1 MHQHQR
7 SGGTKRIAFRAV
19 TAGLCLA
26 ASISM
31 SAHAATPAS
40 ATPSASVKAKTVEIT
55 DTPLSVWAFC
65 ERATVATE
73 MAQRLP
79 RAVLFS
85 VAMVESGRFNPKTK
99 KTRPWPWTINA
110 EGQSF
115 YFKSKSEA
123 VKAARLLMKRGVR
136 SFDVGC
142 MQINM
147 RYHPNAFADLNAA
160 FDPIT
165 NVAYGAE
172 FLKQLHSRTNSWPKA
187 IAAYH
192 SQTKTRNGPY
202 FARVIDV
209 WTDQHARISQLAHVL
224 REQAQAQVTAQLRQT
239 QDEPVFTQAN
249 LTSAVITTPAR
260 VVVRPA
266 PKVLDGTQMA
276 QVRETAGGGVGL
288 RLTIADSDFADL
300 TAQADR
306 PAPQVMNNNAPVQQ
320 AAKEATSAETALS
333 VSEIGETGAQHGAAT
348 MLADASPLL

>member
-1 MHQHQR
+1 M
-7 SGGTKRIAFRAV
+7 SIAIKAM
-19 TAGLCLA
+19 TAGLCLSLGLVFSA
-26 ASISM
+26 EASP
-31 SAHAATPAS
+31 AKDNAVTP
-40 ATPSASVKAKTVEIT
+40 KTVEIAEA
-55 DTPLSVWAFC
+55 PLSVWSFC

-85 VAMVESGRFNPKTK
+85 VAMVESGRFNTDTK

-123 VKAARLLMKRGVR
+123 VKAAKLLLKRGVR

-147 RYHPNAFADLNAA
+147 RYHPDAFSDLNAA

-165 NVAYGAE
+165 NVGYGAE
-172 FLKQLHSRTNSWPKA
+172 FLKQLYGRTNSWPDA

-192 SQTKTRNGPY
+192 SQSKTRNQPY

-209 WTDQHARISQLAHVL
+209 WSDQHARISQLAHVL
-224 REQAQAQVTAQLRQT
+224 REQAQVQVAQQLRQT
-239 QDEPVFTQAN
+239 QDEPIFTPVSLPDVA
-249 LTSAVITTPAR
+249 PK
-260 VVVRPA
+260 VRPA
-266 PKVLDGTQMA
+266 PKVLDSEHVGH
-276 QVRETAGGGVGL
+276 VREAAGGGVGL

-300 TAQADR
+300 DAKADR
-306 PAPQVMNNNAPVQQ
+306 PAPQVMSEPAPV
-320 AAKEATSAETALS
+320 AEAPTKEASLPVER
-333 VSEIGETGAQHGAAT
+333 EKHGAAT
-348 MLADASPLL
+348 ILADASPLL

>member
-1 MHQHQR
+1 MM
-7 SGGTKRIAFRAV
+7 AA
-19 TAGLCLA
+19 LCLSLGFTLTA
-26 ASISM
+26 Q
-31 SAHAATPAS
+31 
-40 ATPSASVKAKTVEIT
+40 ASVT
-55 DTPLSVWAFC
+55 DTSRNKTKTIEIADAPLSVWSFC

-85 VAMVESGRFNPKTK
+85 VAMVESGRFNAETK

-123 VKAARLLMKRGVR
+123 VKAARMLLKRGVR

-147 RYHPNAFADLNAA
+147 RYHPDAFSDLNAA

-165 NVAYGAE
+165 NVGYGAE
-172 FLKQLHSRTNSWPKA
+172 FMKQLYGRTNSWPDA

-192 SQTKTRNGPY
+192 SQSKTRNQPY

-224 REQAQAQVTAQLRQT
+224 REQAQVQVAQQLRQT
-239 QDEPVFTQAN
+239 QEEPVFTTAS
-249 LTSAVITTPAR
+249 LVAEAVAPVATPVAAIA
-260 VVVRPA
+260 VSRPA
-266 PKVLDGTQMA
+266 PKVLDSGHGG
-276 QVRETAGGGVGL
+276 QVREAAGGGVGL
-288 RLTIADSDFADL
+288 RLTIADSDFADIN
-300 TAQADR
+300 TKTNR
-306 PAPQVMNNNAPVQQ
+306 PAPQVMNDETPAMKSVRD
-320 AAKEATSAETALS
+320 ASLSTEREKHGTAT
-333 VSEIGETGAQHGAAT
+333 I
-348 MLADASPLL
+348 LADASPLL